1 MDDLWVRLLWGA
13 WGVIFGTVLAWFAV
27 LASPVVTVVWLVLL
41 MQSAR
46 TALGTGPDSAAVIG
60 PDQAG
65 DTAYAAYFSTQATA
79 DLREL
84 WAQWVERLIKSRQ
97 SAMKALD
104 RLWQGDVFKNNTW
117 LTNETWRRLLGRP
130 AFLAGWIG
138 LVCGALL
145 GAVCCA
151 IVLGLTWAAMFAV
164 TGGLRLTAR
173 LARTADWAQLRIR
186 GIYLRC
192 PHPWCFERITLPRYT
207 CHACGIEH
215 DDLRPGP
222 LGALHRIC
230 TCGEPLPT
238 LSMTGR
244 HRLAASC
251 HACRSELPTGLG
263 TSRLVHIPL
272 VGDTSAGKT
281 TVLIAATICLDS
293 MARAGAFE
301 LRFASARSS
310 ADFDAAALLLRSG
323 TPVAATSTPVPSAF
337 MFELRA
343 TGAHRSRLPGQGG
356 ARGLIYLYDPMGESF
371 ASTDAV
377 RTQRYLAHADGIL
390 LVVDPLAVLARG
402 ADLPAEY
409 APAVSAAQPA
419 PGHPMAAYD
428 RVIADLSVRGRR
440 NSRRIPVAVAVSK
453 SDVLRQ
459 VAEWGFPASEGE
471 SAEIAAW
478 LDATAG
484 LGNLVRSLRKDFRDV
499 TYWGLSAAVDAR
511 LARPPRRGT
520 AADPILWLLG
530 RNGLR
535 SEHLDRTR

>member
-1 MDDLWVRLLWGA
+1 MDDLLEELFWRA
-13 WGVIFGTVLAWFAV
+13 WMVIFGIVLAAFAV
-27 LASPVVTVVWLVLL
+27 AASPVIAVGWLVLL

-46 TALGTGPDSAAVIG
+46 TALGTGPDSAPVIG

-65 DTAYAAYFSTQATA
+65 GTAYSAYFSAQAAA

-84 WAQWVERLIKSRQ
+84 REKWAERLTEPQ
-97 SAMKALD
+97 KAATNVLD
-104 RLWQGDVFKNNTW
+104 RLWRGDTFKNNTW
-117 LTNETWRRLLGRP
+117 LRTDTWRRLLGRP

-138 LVCGALL
+138 FVCGSVL
-145 GAVCCA
+145 GAAFCT
-151 IVLGLTWAAMFAV
+151 IVLGLAWAAMFAV
-164 TGGLRLTAR
+164 TGVLRLTAR

-186 GIYLRC
+186 GIYMRC
-192 PHPWCFERITLPRYT
+192 PHPWCFERVTLPWYT
-207 CHACGIEH
+207 CPVCDIEH
-215 DDLRPGP
+215 EELRPGP

-230 TCGEPLPT
+230 ACGEPLPT

-251 HACRSELPTGLG
+251 HACHRELPAGLG

-281 TVLIAATICLDS
+281 TMLIAATICLDS

-301 LRFASARSS
+301 LKFASAKSS
-310 ADFDAAALLLRSG
+310 ADFDAAAPLLRSG
-323 TPVAATSTPVPSAF
+323 APVAATSTPVPSAF
-337 MFELRA
+337 LLELRA
-343 TGAHRSRLPGQGG
+343 TGARRSRLPGRGG
-356 ARGLIYLYDPMGESF
+356 RRGLIYLYDPMGESF
-371 ASTDAV
+371 ASTDGV

-390 LVVDPLAVLARG
+390 LVVDPLSVLARG
-402 ADLPAEY
+402 ADLPAKY
-409 APAVSAAQPA
+409 APAVGAAQPA
-419 PGHPMAAYD
+419 PDDPIKAYD

-453 SDVLRQ
+453 CDVLRQ
-459 VAEWGFPASEGE
+459 VAEWGFPAAPDGG
-471 SAEIAAW
+471 AELAGWLAAG
-478 LDATAG
+478 AG

-499 TYWGLSAAVDAR
+499 TYWAVSAAADAR
-511 LARPPRRGT
+511 LARPPRRGA

-535 SEHLDRTR
+535 PEQPGRTP

>member
-1 MDDLWVRLLWGA
+1 MD
-13 WGVIFGTVLAWFAV
+13 
-27 LASPVVTVVWLVLL
+27 
-41 MQSAR
+41 
-46 TALGTGPDSAAVIG
+46 
-60 PDQAG
+60 
-65 DTAYAAYFSTQATA
+65 
-79 DLREL
+79 
-84 WAQWVERLIKSRQ
+84 
-97 SAMKALD
+97 ALD
-104 RLWQGDVFKNNTW
+104 RLWRGDTFKNNTW
-117 LTNETWRRLLGRP
+117 LTTDTWRRLLGRP
-130 AFLAGWIG
+130 AFLGGWIG
-138 LVCGALL
+138 LASGAVL

-173 LARTADWAQLRIR
+173 LTRTADQAQLRIR
-186 GIYLRC
+186 GIYMRC

-207 CHACGIEH
+207 CRVCGIEH

-251 HACRSELPTGLG
+251 HACRSELPAGLG

-301 LRFASARSS
+301 LRFASAQSS
-310 ADFDAAALLLRSG
+310 ADFDEAARLLRSG
-323 TPVAATSTPVPSAF
+323 APVAATSTPVPSAF
-337 MFELRA
+337 LLELRA
-343 TGAHRSRLPGQGG
+343 TGAHRSRLPGRRG

-371 ASTDAV
+371 ASTDGV

-390 LVVDPLAVLARG
+390 LVVDPLSVLARG
-402 ADLPAEY
+402 ADLPAQY

-419 PGHPMAAYD
+419 PGDPMAAYN
-428 RVIADLSVRGRR
+428 RVIAGLAIRGRR

-459 VAEWGFPASEGE
+459 VSEWGFPAAQGE

-478 LDATAG
+478 LDARAG

-499 TYWGLSAAVDAR
+499 TYWGVSAAADAR
-511 LARPPRRGT
+511 LARPPRRG
-520 AADPILWLLG
+520 AVADPILWLLG
-530 RNGLR
+530 RSGLR
-535 SEHLDRTR
+535 SEHPGRTP